1 MQGDPAIPRQLEI
14 GKSVRHGRPQAAL
27 WDDLPSKRSYRNR
40 FTNPVTVAT
49 YVESRFI
56 PQHVMRKTHAGRLH
70 YHAILKHILNP
81 EAVDR
86 MFSNY
91 TRGTKGRLKAFP
103 DGPYLDEVR
112 ICDLTSH
119 HVGEL
124 VSFAIARGYSPQ
136 TIKHIRNVLGAVIS
150 HARGEGL
157 FSGNNPI
164 SDVKLP
170 PIQHRKVH
178 NLTIPETKGIL
189 RMMKSPEREIALMTI
204 TTGMSVSEVCALQWK
219 HVNLTDTAVYSDQEV
234 IPPRHVLVK
243 CQWNNTDSADVP
255 FSRVRKVE
263 IPDPLFRCL
272 LGLRR
277 VHAQSDPDGFVWAL
291 DSGTPL
297 CPGDIRARLESVATQ
312 LGIPW
317 LSWPVLRRAHQGLLC
332 ELRSQLCDELMLSV
346 R

>member
-1 MQGDPAIPRQLEI
+1 MQSDSEIPRQVNI
-14 GKSVRHGRPQAAL
+14 GKSILHGRPQSGR
-27 WDDLPSKRSYRNR
+27 WDGFASKASYRNR
-40 FTNPVTVAT
+40 STNPVTVAT

-103 DGPYLDEVR
+103 DGPYVDEVR
-112 ICDLTSH
+112 ICDLNGH

-124 VSFAIARGYSPQ
+124 VSFATARGYSPQ
-136 TIKHIRNVLGAVIS
+136 TIKHIKNVLGAVIS

-170 PIQHRKVH
+170 PIEHRKVH
-178 NLTIPETKGIL
+178 NLTIPEAKGVL
-189 RMMKSPEREIALMTI
+189 RMMKSPEREIALITI

-219 HVNLTDTAVYSDQEV
+219 HVNLTDSAVYSDQEV
-234 IPPRHVLVK
+234 IPPRHVLIK
-243 CQWNNTDSADVP
+243 CQWDKTHTNEVA

-263 IPDPLFRCL
+263 IPDPLLRRL

-277 VHAQSDPDGFVWAL
+277 VQGQSDPNSFVWTL
-291 DSGTPL
+291 ESGTPL
-297 CPGDIRARLESVATQ
+297 CPADIRTRLEPIAME

-317 LSWPVLRRAHQGLLC
+317 LSWPALRRAHQALLS
-332 ELRSQLCDELMLSV
+332 ELRIQLCDELMLSA

>member
-1 MQGDPAIPRQLEI
+1 M
-14 GKSVRHGRPQAAL
+14 
-27 WDDLPSKRSYRNR
+27 
-40 FTNPVTVAT
+40 TVAM

-81 EAVDR
+81 ESVDR

-112 ICDLTSH
+112 ICDLNSH
-119 HVGEL
+119 HVGQL
-124 VSFAIARGYSPQ
+124 VAFAIARGYSPQ
-136 TIKHIRNVLGAVIS
+136 TTKHISNVLGAVIF

-170 PIQHRKVH
+170 PLQHRKVH
-178 NLTIPETKGIL
+178 NLTIPEAKGVL

-219 HVNLTDTAVYSDQEV
+219 HVNLSDTALYSDQEV
-234 IPPRHVLVK
+234 IPPSHVLVK
-243 CQWNNTDSADVP
+243 CQWNKTDSSDVA

-263 IPDPLFRCL
+263 VPDPLRRCL

-277 VHAQSDPDGFVWAL
+277 VRGRFDPDDFVWAQ

-297 CPGDIRARLESVATQ
+297 RPADIRARLDPIGMQ

-317 LSWPVLRRAHQGLLC
+317 LSWPVLRRAHQALLS